1 LYNLFAYPARSE
13 PTIGPAALIREDLMV
28 TERPPRGRLRLAEF
42 QRSDQL
48 LDLPLPPAE
57 PCRALAA
64 AIETALSAGDRQA
77 VGEACRAFLSELSR
91 FYKVSAPPITVLE
104 ARPLRHYEGVGSME
118 LFGDY
123 HPQTKAI
130 RVWMRTAVRQK
141 VTSFGTFFSTLCH
154 EFCHHLDY
162 EMLRFRDSYHT
173 RGFYERVA
181 ALYHH
186 ARGTPRKRL
195 VWAPLGPGRWR
206 IDWRSTRLAP

>member
-1 LYNLFAYPARSE
+1 
-13 PTIGPAALIREDLMV
+13 MV

-42 QRSDQL
+42 QRSDQMA
-48 LDLPLPPAE
+48 DLALPSAE
-57 PCRALAA
+57 LCRPLAA
-64 AIETALSAGDRQA
+64 AIEAALAADDRPA
-77 VGEACRAFLSELSR
+77 VGEACRAFLNELSR
-91 FYKVSAPPITVLE
+91 FYNVSAPPITVLE
-104 ARPLRHYEGVGSME
+104 ARPLHYYEGGGSME

-123 HPQTKAI
+123 HPKTKTI

-141 VTSFGTFFSTLCH
+141 VTSFGTFLSTLCH

-162 EMLRFRDSYHT
+162 EMLRFCDSYHT

-195 VWAPLGPGRWR
+195 IWAPLAPGQWR
-206 IDWRSTRLAP
+206 IDWRATRHNP